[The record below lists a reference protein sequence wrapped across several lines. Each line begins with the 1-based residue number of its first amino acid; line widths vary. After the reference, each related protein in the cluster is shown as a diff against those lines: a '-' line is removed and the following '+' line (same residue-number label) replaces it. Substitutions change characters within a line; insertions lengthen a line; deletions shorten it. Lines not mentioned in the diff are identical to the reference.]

1 MPELKVGAKPPAF
14 SLIDQHG
21 AVVKLSDY
29 LGKRV
34 VVYFYPKASTPGC
47 TTQACALRDAIV
59 DLKKLKAV
67 VLGISPDPPARQR
80 TFDETYGL
88 GFPLLSDDGHKVA
101 EKWGTWGERS
111 MYGKKYMGIVRSAFV
126 VDEQGKV
133 AATFYKVSPKATVG
147 LVMDAL
153 QALGT

>member
-14 SLIDQHG
+14 SLVDQHG
-21 AVVKLSDY
+21 KTVKLSGY

-47 TTQACALRDAIV
+47 TTQSCSLRDAIA
-59 DLKKLKAV
+59 DLKKLKTV
-67 VLGISPDPPARQR
+67 VLGISPDPPERQR

-88 GFPLLSDDGHKVA
+88 GFPLLSDDGHKIA

-126 VDEQGKV
+126 IDEQGKV
-133 AATFYKVSPKATVG
+133 AATFYKVSPKDTVPK
-147 LVMDAL
+147 VMAAL
-153 QALGT
+153 KG

>member
-14 SLIDQHG
+14 SLVDQHG
-21 AVVKLSDY
+21 KTVKLSDY

-47 TTQACALRDAIV
+47 TTQSCSLRDAIA
-59 DLKKLKAV
+59 DLKKLKTA
-67 VLGISPDPPARQR
+67 VLGISPDAPERQR
-80 TFDETYGL
+80 TFDETYRL
-88 GFPLLSDDGHKVA
+88 GFPLLSDDGHKIA

-126 VDEQGKV
+126 IDEQGKV
-133 AATFYKVSPKATVG
+133 AATFYKVSPKDTVPK
-147 LVMDAL
+147 VMAAL
-153 QALGT
+153 KG

>member
-14 SLIDQHG
+14 SLVDQHG
-21 AVVKLSDY
+21 KTVKLSDY

-47 TTQACALRDAIV
+47 TTQSCSLRDAIA
-59 DLKKLKAV
+59 DLKKLKTV
-67 VLGISPDPPARQR
+67 VLGISPDPPERQR
-80 TFDETYGL
+80 TFDETYRL
-88 GFPLLSDDGHKVA
+88 GFPLLSDDGHKIA

-126 VDEQGKV
+126 IDEQGKV
-133 AATFYKVSPKATVG
+133 AATFYKVSPKDTVPK
-147 LVMDAL
+147 VMAAL
-153 QALGT
+153 KD